1 MDLYDIRLTLDPDY
15 PDKVEIERL
24 VDGVSHEGGQ
34 FDLDQF
40 ITHVLVFYEK
50 NF

>member
-1 MDLYDIRLTLDPDY
+1 VDLDSIRITFDPDY

-24 VDGVSHEGGQ
+24 VDGVAHEGGQ
-34 FDLDQF
+34 FDLEQF
-40 ITHVLVFYEK
+40 ITHVLAFYEK